1 MDDSS
6 RLRAEFPLGTTA
18 TVIVSQ
24 PTDGQ
29 LLVLALSRQPEAHDE
44 KGSLR
49 LVRRLLSVV
58 EALMGPDTWDRVVE
72 DGLVS
77 GSLSV
82 ADLMELIQ
90 SIMQF
95 EWKAPEDALQSALD
109 REEAKQNGT
118 LQTEAPRPAPRLL

>member
-1 MDDSS
+1 MDDSP
-6 RLRAEFPLGTTA
+6 RPRAEFPLGTTA

-58 EALMGPDTWDRVVE
+58 EALMGTDTWDQTVE
-72 DGLVS
+72 TGLVS

-95 EWKAPEDALQSALD
+95 EWKAPDPLP
-109 REEAKQNGT
+109 
-118 LQTEAPRPAPRLL
+118 APEQELVLRTGSESGERPAPRLL